1 MTEYPFAQGQAR
13 PATQEE
19 KDREI
24 DPNPNPLIKGTT
36 PDLHRRIEEG
46 SSSTVEDM
54 FLLSEDGVF
63 LCTEDDELLVSGV
76 EETTEGDKYIL
87 FVKSLNSYRYTQT
100 KTHDEDSNDSEIP

>member
-1 MTEYPFAQGQAR
+1 MAEYPFAQGQAR

-19 KDREI
+19 KDRET
-24 DPNPNPLIKGTT
+24 DPGYTS

>member
-13 PATQEE
+13 PATPEE
-19 KDREI
+19 IARETA
-24 DPNPNPLIKGTT
+24 PPKYRTY

-63 LCTEDDELLVSGV
+63 LCTEDDDLLVSGV